1 MITGFLCKIGY
12 HPEKFLEVEVHK
24 SPFTQIKKVY
34 FKCSKCGKIFQRY
47 TLGPELYIRRINDRS
62 R

>member
-47 TLGPELYIRRINDRS
+47 TLGPELYKEGK
-62 R
+62 